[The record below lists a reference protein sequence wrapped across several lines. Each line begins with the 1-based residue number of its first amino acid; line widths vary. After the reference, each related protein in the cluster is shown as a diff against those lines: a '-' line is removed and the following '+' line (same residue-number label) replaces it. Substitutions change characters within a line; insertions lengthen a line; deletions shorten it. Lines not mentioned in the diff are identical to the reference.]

1 LKEAPAG
8 PGRLL
13 SVYDAEIA
21 AGLLEADPAQRAVVI
36 RLDRLNGKLAERRL
50 AAKGSALG
58 WMFAKRGA
66 RSEPVKGLYIFGE
79 VGRGKSLLMDTFYSV
94 AAPRRKRRAHFHE
107 FMADVHDR
115 IAMARETIRRG
126 NGKGDA
132 IVSVAAGIA
141 EETRLLCLDE
151 FFVSD
156 IADAMILSRLFE
168 QLFDR
173 GLVLVATSNAA
184 PEDLYPNG
192 LNRGLFMPFIA
203 VLRRHVE
210 VAQLAARTDYRLEK
224 LGRAPVYVIA
234 GDAAAGR
241 AALDATWF
249 GLTGSRHGQPGV
261 LASKGREIVVPEAA
275 KGVAR
280 FAFDDLCRKPL
291 GPGDYLKIARAF
303 HTVMIDGIPV
313 IREEERDV
321 ARRFISLIDTL
332 YDNRVKL
339 VASAAAEPDGL
350 YVASRGDEALAFQ
363 RTASRLIEMRSDA
376 WLALPHGEPGGSDTG
391 AADAP
396 TEAQKG
402 R

>member
-1 LKEAPAG
+1 MKEAPAG
-8 PGRLL
+8 TGRLL
-13 SVYDAEIA
+13 SVYEAEVA
-21 AGLLEADPAQRAVVI
+21 AGVLEADAVQRAVVT
-36 RLDRLNGKLAERRL
+36 RLDRLNDRLAERRL

-58 WMFAKRGA
+58 WMFARRGA

-79 VGRGKSLLMDTFYSV
+79 VGRGKSMLMDSFFAI

-115 IAMARETIRRG
+115 IAAARETIRRG
-126 NGKGDA
+126 NGKSDA
-132 IVSVAAGIA
+132 IASVAAGIA

-184 PEDLYPNG
+184 PEDLYPDG
-192 LNRGLFMPFIA
+192 LNRGLFVPFIA
-203 VLRRHVE
+203 VLRQHVD
-210 VAQLAARTDYRLEK
+210 VVHLAARTDYRLEK
-224 LGRAPVYVIA
+224 LGRAPVYVIT

-249 GLTGSRHGQPGV
+249 GLTGSRQGQPGV
-261 LASKGREIVVPEAA
+261 LVSKGREIVVPQAA

-280 FAFDDLCRKPL
+280 FSFDDLCRKPL
-291 GPGDYLKIARAF
+291 GPGDYLKIARTF

-313 IREEERDV
+313 VRDEERDV

-339 VASAAAEPDGL
+339 VASAAAEPDAL
-350 YVASRGDEALAFQ
+350 YGASSGAEAFAFQ
-363 RTASRLIEMRSDA
+363 RTASRLVEMRSDA
-376 WLALPHGEPGGSDTG
+376 WLALPHGGPG
-391 AADAP
+391 ARQADAGEGVES
-396 TEAQKG
+396 T
-402 R
+402 

>member
-1 LKEAPAG
+1 LNEAPGG

-13 SVYDAEIA
+13 SVYEAEIA
-21 AGLLEADPAQRAVVI
+21 AGALEADAAQRAVVN
-36 RLDRLNGKLAERRL
+36 RLDRLNDRLAERRL

-58 WMFAKRGA
+58 WMFARRGS

-79 VGRGKSLLMDTFYSV
+79 VGRGKSLLMDAFFAV

-115 IAMARETIRRG
+115 IAAARETIRRG
-126 NGKGDA
+126 NGKSDA

-192 LNRGLFMPFIA
+192 LNRGLFVPFLA
-203 VLRRHVE
+203 VLRQHVD
-210 VAQLAARTDYRLEK
+210 VVHLAARTDYRLEK
-224 LGRAPVYVIA
+224 LGRAPVYVV
-234 GDAAAGR
+234 DASAGR
-241 AALDATWF
+241 AALDAAWF
-249 GLTGSRHGQPGV
+249 GLTGNRHGQPAS
-261 LASKGREIVVPEAA
+261 LLSKGREIVVPQAA

-313 IREEERDV
+313 IRDEERDV

-339 VASAAAEPDGL
+339 VASAAAEPDAL
-350 YVASRGDEALAFQ
+350 YVAPGGDEAFAFQ

-376 WLALPHGEPGGSDTG
+376 WLALPHGGPGARE
-391 AADAP
+391 AASE
-396 TEAQKG
+396 EATSG
-402 R
+402 